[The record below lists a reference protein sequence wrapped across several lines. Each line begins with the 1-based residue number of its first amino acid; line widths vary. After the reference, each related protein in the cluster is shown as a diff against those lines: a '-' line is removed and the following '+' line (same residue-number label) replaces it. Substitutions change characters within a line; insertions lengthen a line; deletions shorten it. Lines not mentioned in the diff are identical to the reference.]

1 LLNFVEGIF
10 KIANLFL
17 SLIAGILA
25 VSLLKLSSKQKQKKL
40 IPWKVL
46 IIALIFFVIQ
56 EVLGALRAFRVFES
70 PYLTHIVPTV
80 ILGLLII
87 ALVLQINMRD

>member
-1 LLNFVEGIF
+1 MLNFVEGIF

-25 VSLLKLSSKQKQKKL
+25 ISLFKLSVKKKKNL
-40 IPWKVL
+40 TPWKVL

-56 EVLGALRAFRVFES
+56 ETLGALRAFSIFES
-70 PYLTHIVPTV
+70 PYLTHVVPTI

-87 ALVLQINMRD
+87 ALALQINMKG

>member
-25 VSLLKLSSKQKQKKL
+25 ISLFTLSTKQKQNKL

-46 IIALIFFVIQ
+46 IVALIFFVIQ
-56 EVLGALRAFRVFES
+56 EILGALRAFKIYES
-70 PYLTHIVPTV
+70 PYLTHVVPTV
-80 ILGLLII
+80 ILGLLIV
-87 ALVLQINMRD
+87 ALILQINMKH